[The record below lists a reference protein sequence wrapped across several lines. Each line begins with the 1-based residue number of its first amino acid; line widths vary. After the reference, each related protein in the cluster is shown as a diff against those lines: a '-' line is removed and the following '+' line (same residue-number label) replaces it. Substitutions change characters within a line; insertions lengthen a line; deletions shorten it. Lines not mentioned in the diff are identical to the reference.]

1 MFLTNRGTPEYY
13 FPYTQIRAVA
23 HMVCVVILLSTCC
36 LSRSQVLLYLSLS
49 LLYLCITVCNTRV
62 LIYVQIIQNN
72 SKYIFH
78 RHLRANQGQK
88 ILPAPAAQ
96 ISAWNCQS
104 QIDSCI
110 LFMHIHAYS
119 CIFSSWVRVKNP
131 RTSMAYINRWRPK
144 WMVVVWMLNL

>member
-1 MFLTNRGTPEYY
+1 MCCHTPLYMLPIQISSSPISLPLTIVFMHYCMQYARVD
-13 FPYTQIRAVA
+13 IRP
-23 HMVCVVILLSTCC
+23 
-36 LSRSQVLLYLSLS
+36 
-49 LLYLCITVCNTRV
+49 
-62 LIYVQIIQNN
+62 NN

-110 LFMHIHAYS
+110 LFMHI
-119 CIFSSWVRVKNP
+119 
-131 RTSMAYINRWRPK
+131 
-144 WMVVVWMLNL
+144 LNLGAGKKSSYLYSLYKPVKTKIDGSCMDVKLVKPPEMVA